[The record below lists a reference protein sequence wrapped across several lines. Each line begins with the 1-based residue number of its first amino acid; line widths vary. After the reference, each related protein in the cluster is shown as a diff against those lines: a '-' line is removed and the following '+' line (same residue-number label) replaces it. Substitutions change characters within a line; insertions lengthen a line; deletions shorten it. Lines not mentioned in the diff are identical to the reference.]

1 MCSGTICQW
10 VNTTAKGIAQSI
22 TDALKSALIQIGK
35 LCQESPP
42 QLPQIEVE
50 EKEAKTPRRRKAKAS
65 WKLPPVAVEEKEV
78 VESSET
84 AATQTVLPEK
94 PLAASRKIT
103 FKYRNSEASEV
114 KLAGDFNDWDPQ
126 TMTKKGK
133 QDWLINMRLAPG
145 KYNYKFIVDGS
156 WTKDPRNAKSQ
167 TDNYGSEHSI
177 IEVK

>member
-1 MCSGTICQW
+1 MSSGTICQW
-10 VNTTAKGIAQSI
+10 VNTTARGVAQDI
-22 TDALKSALIQIGK
+22 TDLVKSALIQIGK
-35 LCQESPP
+35 LCQEDTP

-50 EKEAKTPRRRKAKAS
+50 EETVKKPRRRKTKAS

-94 PLAASRKIT
+94 SLAALRKIT
-103 FKYRNSEASEV
+103 FKYRNSEAKEV
-114 KLAGDFNDWDPQ
+114 KLAGDFNDWKSQ
-126 TMTKKGK
+126 TMTKRGK
-133 QDWLINMRLAPG
+133 QDWLVNLQLSPG

>member
-10 VNTTAKGIAQSI
+10 VNTTAKGITQSI
-22 TDALKSALIQIGK
+22 KDALKSALIQIGK
-35 LCQESPP
+35 LCHEAPP

-65 WKLPPVAVEEKEV
+65 WKLPSVAVEEKEV

-94 PLAASRKIT
+94 SLAALRKIT
-103 FKYRNSEASEV
+103 FKYRNSEAKEV
-114 KLAGDFNDWDPQ
+114 KLAGDFNDWKSQ

-133 QDWLINMRLAPG
+133 QDWLVTLQLSPG